1 MKKQRVSQKGIFEL
15 ITELFGVAGDTDSY
29 KFTHQPLYPK
39 DATNAQSYIS
49 SRGGPFKKILWAGM
63 QLIIKDIFLKQL
75 TYNQIANLVEF
86 GKAHFGDDDYMVHV
100 ERALK
105 KVVNEHSGWL
115 PLRIC
120 AVPEGM
126 LVPPHIALATV
137 ELTVD
142 DHDLV
147 TLPSYFEAVLQRV
160 WDCTTVATKSWYM
173 RQDILEALM
182 QTCDNAEDYI
192 NFMLHDFGSRA
203 CGASQE
209 AAYAGLG
216 HLIPFRG
223 SDTTVAIMAA
233 NLAYHCKMAG
243 FNIPASEH
251 STTTSHGVGNEI
263 QLVEQMFEYFAK
275 PNRTFATVIDSEN
288 WIKFIR
294 EIAPKFVERLIA
306 SGATWVFRPDSGNPV
321 TTPLQVL
328 RELDKVFGHT
338 VNSKGFKKL
347 NNVKCIQGDG
357 ITHVEL
363 KQILAAL
370 IADGWCISNMA
381 FGMGGGLLRK
391 HDRDLI
397 KFSMKGCSIKRN
409 GYWFDSYKNP
419 AVFDD
424 DWNVLD
430 VESFKKSQAGHL
442 ITIYRD
448 KDEDWKTIRDTDMHL
463 YIPQGYRN
471 VMEVVFE
478 NGYLLRDM
486 TFDEVRKNAKCA

>member
-1 MKKQRVSQKGIFEL
+1 MKKQRVSQKGIFEQ
-15 ITELFGVAGDTDSY
+15 IAELFGVTGDTDSY

-39 DATNAQSYIS
+39 DSTNGQSYVS
-49 SRGGPFKKILWAGM
+49 SRGGPFNKLCWVGLQM
-63 QLIIKDIFLKQL
+63 IIKDSLLKQL
-75 TYNQIANLVEF
+75 TFNQVANLVEF
-86 GKAHFGDDDYMVHV
+86 GKEHFGDGEYMVHI
-100 ERALK
+100 ERAFK

-120 AVPEGM
+120 AIPEGM
-126 LVPPHIALATV
+126 MVPSHIALATV

-147 TLPSYFEAVLQRV
+147 TLPSYFEALLQRV
-160 WDCTTVATKSWYM
+160 WDCTTVATKSWHM
-173 RQDILEALM
+173 RQDIYAALKK
-182 QTCDNAEDYI
+182 TCPTPDAFI
-192 NFMLHDFGSRA
+192 NYMLHDFGSRA
-203 CGASQE
+203 CGAGQE
-209 AAYAGLG
+209 AAYATTG
-216 HLIPFRG
+216 HLVPFRG
-223 SDTTVAIMAA
+223 SDTTIGIMAA
-233 NLAYHCKMAG
+233 NLAYHIKMAG

-263 QLVEQMFEYFAK
+263 QLVEQMFEFFAK
-275 PNRTFATVIDSEN
+275 PSKLFSTVIDSEN
-288 WIKFIR
+288 WVRFIR
-294 EIAPKFVERLIA
+294 EIAPKFKERLIE
-306 SGATWVFRPDSGNPV
+306 SGATWVFRPDSGDPV
-321 TTPLQVL
+321 TTPLQVI

-338 VNSKGFKKL
+338 VNSLGFKVL

-357 ITHVEL
+357 ISYIEVRE
-363 KQILAAL
+363 ILAAL
-370 IADGWCISNMA
+370 IAGGWCVSNIV

-419 AVFDD
+419 AVFDE

-430 VESFKKSQAGHL
+430 VASFKKSQAGHL

-448 KDEDWKTIRDTDMHL
+448 QDESWKTIRDTDMHL
-463 YIPQGYRN
+463 YIPEGYRN

-478 NGYLLRDM
+478 NGYLMRDM
-486 TFDEVRKNAKCA
+486 TFDEVRKNANCA